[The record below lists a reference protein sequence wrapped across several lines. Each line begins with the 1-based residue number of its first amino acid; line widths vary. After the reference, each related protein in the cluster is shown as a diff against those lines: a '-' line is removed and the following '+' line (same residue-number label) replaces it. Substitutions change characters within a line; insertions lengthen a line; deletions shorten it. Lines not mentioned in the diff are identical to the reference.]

1 MIESLIKIIRSDL
14 IPDAREK
21 LSVEL
26 AKSGSDWATLELIRM
41 AEGKLRRKSKYGKL
55 FYRFYS
61 EDDQINA
68 ISALGE
74 TKNKLAL
81 DYLKK
86 IYYSKDSEEI
96 VPEYPKTKSLENI
109 ESIEIVTTHEYINAP
124 KNLKKLLDYKEVS
137 NPFTEQYSINMD
149 SIIHH
154 EFINSISQ
162 LEVDLNLI

>member
-61 EDDQINA
+61 EDDQ
-68 ISALGE
+68 
-74 TKNKLAL
+74 
-81 DYLKK
+81 D
-86 IYYSKDSEEI
+86 I
-96 VPEYPKTKSLENI
+96 VSG
-109 ESIEIVTTHEYINAP
+109 
-124 KNLKKLLDYKEVS
+124 
-137 NPFTEQYSINMD
+137 
-149 SIIHH
+149 
-154 EFINSISQ
+154 
-162 LEVDLNLI
+162 